1 VYLLRR
7 SLKVLYLIGI
17 LTIITDISILVVLVQ
32 VVKIERTE
40 FYSISACP
48 RNSEMEGPREL
59 SDALNWR
66 EICLEDF
73 QTCPR
78 S

>member
-1 VYLLRR
+1 MYLLRT

-17 LTIITDISILVVLVQ
+17 LTIITDINILAVLVQ

-48 RNSEMEGPREL
+48 RNSEMEGRREL
-59 SDALNWR
+59 SNVVNST
-66 EICLEDF
+66 EICFE
-73 QTCPR
+73 TCP
-78 S
+78 SS